1 MPAKKPVSKSPVKKV
16 PAKRQAKSSP
26 RQDMIAQEENWR
38 AESDLRILREAK
50 QIEQDAGRMAKARK
64 LADQELKALQ
74 AIKKQ

>member
-1 MPAKKPVSKSPVKKV
+1 MPIRKSAAKASAKKTPTKRRANPSPVQSM
-16 PAKRQAKSSP
+16 A
-26 RQDMIAQEENWR
+26 AQEEKWR

-50 QIEQDAGRMAKARK
+50 QIEQDTARLAKAKK